1 MLIDRDFIS
10 SEIAYNS
17 KKLARRYARLSEF
30 LSKNVPSVIIKNE
43 LRLIKEACDQLI
55 ILYNKQ
61 DNLKKEAKL

>member
-1 MLIDRDFIS
+1 MLIDRNFIS

-17 KKLARRYARLSEF
+17 KKLDRRYTRLSEF